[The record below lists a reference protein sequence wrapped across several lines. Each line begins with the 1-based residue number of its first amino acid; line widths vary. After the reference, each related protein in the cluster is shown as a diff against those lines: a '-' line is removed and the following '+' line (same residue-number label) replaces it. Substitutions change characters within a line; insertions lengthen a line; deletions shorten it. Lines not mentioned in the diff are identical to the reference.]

1 MNFRN
6 FAIGLTVSF
15 GLAWLAVVVV
25 PFFKLRE
32 LSPVSFQEG
41 VDQQTGIYHPKRT
54 GRVTNGYEVYAENGC
69 YQCHT
74 QVVRPTYAGNDL
86 MRPDFGGL
94 KSDPDRGDTRRE
106 SNPFDYVG
114 LDFAPIGVTRVGP
127 DLINFGRR
135 TIERFRKELAE
146 KNPDMPSAE
155 LYGRAMG
162 LAEATLYQR
171 LYNPRLDPALT
182 EWSTCP
188 SLPFLFEKQEVKG
201 QRSERALDVKV
212 ADGYQIVP
220 TDKAKALASYLLS
233 LQHDDAVPASMNH
246 APVASAK

>member
-15 GLAWLAVVVV
+15 CLAWLAVVVV

-41 VDQQTGIYHPKRT
+41 VDQQTGIYHPKRS
-54 GRVTNGYEVYAENGC
+54 GRVENGYEVYAENGC

-94 KSDPDRGDTRRE
+94 KADPDRGDTRRE

-135 TIERFRKELAE
+135 YIAQHGG
-146 KNPDMPSAE
+146 D
-155 LYGRAMG
+155 
-162 LAEATLYQR
+162 AEAVLYNR

-188 SLPFLFEKQEVKG
+188 SLPFLFEKQEIMG
-201 QRSERALDVKV
+201 QRSDQALDVEV

-246 APVASAK
+246 APAASNNEG